1 MTVKQRQVFYIHG
14 FDPRGAS
21 HYHRLYR
28 SQAAQQAP
36 VNGLH
41 INVSARRRNSSHH
54 HQWQLSTAHTQS
66 QYHYL
71 GWDDIVRQHWGK
83 GWRQIIS
90 DFYCFFMLYIAN
102 GNVIKFAKASR
113 QQLIAGLYPALYLLL
128 GISVSGLLAYRG
140 ASIAYH
146 SLPPSHALPSVAAY
160 GLSLITAV
168 LILLISLHGVK
179 KVGSKLAVFWLQ
191 RIYAFSGKW
200 AQGTIPELDT
210 RSQQFAEHIIRAI
223 NNPENDEI
231 VIIAHSV
238 GTMMVIPTLAQV
250 LSALPQTH
258 LSNNKA
264 SNKPGNE
271 NFANQRVV
279 LITLGQCIPLISFQP
294 KATQFRAQL
303 QQLGQDPRLTWLDYT
318 APTDGACFPLLDPIT
333 SCGLTKAP
341 HAGPRLLSPR
351 FFTLYHAARY
361 KKLRRAWYTM
371 HFLYLMATDKPG
383 PYDFFAF
390 TAGPKRV
397 VDHINAPFREL

>member
-41 INVSARRRNSSHH
+41 IDVSARQRNSNHH

-71 GWDDIVRQHWGK
+71 GWDDIVRRHWGK

-90 DFYCFFMLYIAN
+90 DFCCFFMLYIAN

-113 QQLIAGLYPALYLLL
+113 QQLLAGFYPALYLLL
-128 GISVSGLLAYRG
+128 GISVSAMLAYHG
-140 ASIAYH
+140 AHFSYH
-146 SLPPSHALPSVAAY
+146 SLDSINTLPAVMTY
-160 GLSLITAV
+160 GLSAITGILIA
-168 LILLISLHGVK
+168 LISMHTVK
-179 KVGSKLAVFWLQ
+179 KMGSKLAVFWLQ

-200 AQGTIPELDT
+200 AQGTLPELET

-223 NNPENDEI
+223 KQSENDEI

-238 GTMMVIPTLAQV
+238 GTMLAVPTLAQV
-250 LSALPQTH
+250 LNALPGK
-258 LSNNKA
+258 SSGNK
-264 SNKPGNE
+264 SLN
-271 NFANQRVV
+271 NQRVV
-279 LITLGQCIPLISFQP
+279 LITLGQCIPLLSFQP
-294 KATQFRAQL
+294 KATRFRAQL

-333 SCGLTKAP
+333 SCGLTRADN
-341 HAGPRLLSPR
+341 AGPQLLSPR
-351 FFTLYHAARY
+351 FFTLYDAARY

-371 HFLYLMATDKPG
+371 HFLYLMATDKSG

-397 VDHINAPFREL
+397 MNHIKESRTL